1 VDATWRVRPPKGQKI
16 AAIRMKNGA
25 AKFKAQADGSVEVM
39 LARGTEYRLT
49 FS

>member
-25 AKFKAQADGSVEVM
+25 AKFKPQADGSVEVM
-39 LARGTEYRLT
+39 LARGTEYRVT